1 MLDAIKSTYFIRQIF
16 FFLTTYAKLELI
28 KYNKNLQ
35 NICNINIINYKFAS
49 GKYIIEEK
57 NGKVKEYEGN
67 TDNLIYEGEYLK
79 GKRNGKGKEYDNW
92 GELKF
97 EGEYLK
103 GKRNGEGKEY
113 YFRGFF
119 EG

>member
-1 MLDAIKSTYFIRQIF
+1 MQLNPLILLDKYF
-16 FFLTTYAKLELI
+16 FFLTTYKKLELM

-35 NICNINIINYKFAS
+35 NICKISIINYKFAS

-67 TDNLIYEGEYLK
+67 SDNSIYEGEYLK
-79 GKRNGKGKEYDNW
+79 GKKNGKGKEYDNW